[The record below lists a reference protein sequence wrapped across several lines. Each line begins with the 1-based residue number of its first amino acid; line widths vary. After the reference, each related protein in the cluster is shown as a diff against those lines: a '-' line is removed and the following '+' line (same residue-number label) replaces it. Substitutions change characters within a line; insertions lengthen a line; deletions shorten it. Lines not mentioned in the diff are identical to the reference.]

1 MLKNIYVN
9 HLQLIFSFVSLL
21 KGIADFA
28 QMVGYLVNQVYYHYK
43 PSYESNFYKT
53 PMEWFL
59 TSIFQSISK
68 AVKTYFGFC
77 FAYDW
82 FLVLKQT
89 KTDLIYILIS
99 SE

>member
-9 HLQLIFSFVSLL
+9 HLQLMFSFVSLL

-53 PMEWFL
+53 PME
-59 TSIFQSISK
+59 
-68 AVKTYFGFC
+68 
-77 FAYDW
+77 
-82 FLVLKQT
+82 
-89 KTDLIYILIS
+89 
-99 SE
+99 